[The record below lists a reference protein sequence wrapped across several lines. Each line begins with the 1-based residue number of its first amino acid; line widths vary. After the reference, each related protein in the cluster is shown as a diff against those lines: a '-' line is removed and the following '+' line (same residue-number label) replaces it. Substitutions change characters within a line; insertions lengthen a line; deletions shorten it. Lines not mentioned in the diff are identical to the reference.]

1 MGTSDNQI
9 YYDNP
14 GESYAESAEPGT
26 AIAAASAFPPAV
38 AGNMSGRAMQKI
50 ENRVERDA
58 VNARAHA
65 RLSGELIMNTVALSA
80 IGENAARTAPGAAKA
95 IQHIINV
102 YACSSAEGLAG
113 RWSGWNRY

>member
-1 MGTSDNQI
+1 MENQE

-14 GESYAESAEPGT
+14 GGFYDDAEVGMTT
-26 AIAAASAFPPAV
+26 ASKFPPIV
-38 AGNMSGRAMQKI
+38 AGNISSRSMQKI
-50 ENRVERDA
+50 ENRVELDT

-95 IQHIINV
+95 IQHIINI
-102 YACSSAEGLAG
+102 YAASSAEGLAG
-113 RWSGWNRY
+113 RWVGWNRY